1 MDGHRFDA
9 LATRLAGGASRRK
22 ALTCLGGGMLALVA
36 GALVQQSAGAQD
48 GEHACAETC
57 QQQFPAKTQRGAR
70 RRCVSKCV
78 RAAQQPEG

>member
-22 ALTCLGGGMLALVA
+22 VLTGLGGGVLALGA
-36 GALVQQSAGAQD
+36 GALVQQPAGARG
-48 GEHACAETC
+48 GERAGAETC
-57 QQQFPAKTQRGAR
+57 QQRFPAKTQRGAR
-70 RRCVSKCV
+70 RRCGSTWA